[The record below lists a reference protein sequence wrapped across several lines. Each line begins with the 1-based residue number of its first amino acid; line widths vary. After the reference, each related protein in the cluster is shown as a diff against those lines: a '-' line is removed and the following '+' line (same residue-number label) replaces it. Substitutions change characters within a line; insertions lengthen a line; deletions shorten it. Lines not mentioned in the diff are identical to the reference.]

1 MNARLYLV
9 VAAALVFATA
19 AAAQETGSRFGLP
32 VDCEM
37 GTVCFV
43 QNYVDRDSGALA
55 RDHACG
61 LLSYDGH
68 KGTDIRVA
76 DLVTMRQGVAVVAAA
91 AGTVQGMRDEMPDTG
106 IQRRGDPAVAGREC
120 GNGVVLDHGGG
131 WVSQYCHIRQGSV
144 VVTPGQRV
152 EAGAMLGLIGQSGE
166 ATFPHVHFEV
176 RKDETVIDPFAGAPA
191 TTPCGVRAVT
201 MWSAEA
207 ASDLEYRETGVLLT
221 GFSTAPPQLSDVLN
235 GEHADTVLP
244 AGTPA
249 LLMWA
254 LVYGMH
260 AGDVETFKIVAPDQS
275 VVLDARLSRADRHKA
290 QWLSHA
296 GRRLTEDAW
305 PTGVYRGEYR
315 IERTVA
321 GRPQTVLEVTRELR
335 IR

>member
-9 VAAALVFATA
+9 VAVALVFATA

-43 QNYVDRDSGALA
+43 QNYVDRDPGPLA
-55 RDHACG
+55 RDYACG

-106 IQRRGDPAVAGREC
+106 IQRRGDPAVQGREY

-131 WVSQYCHIRQGSV
+131 WVSQYCHMRQGSV

-166 ATFPHVHFEV
+166 AMFPHVHFEV

-191 TTPCGVRAVT
+191 TTPCGARAVT
-201 MWSAEA
+201 MLSAEA
-207 ASDLEYRETGVLLT
+207 ASTPIR
-221 GFSTAPPQLSDVLN
+221 SCR
-235 GEHADTVLP
+235 P
-244 AGTPA
+244 AR
-249 LLMWA
+249 
-254 LVYGMH
+254 
-260 AGDVETFKIVAPDQS
+260 
-275 VVLDARLSRADRHKA
+275 RLSSCGHWSMACMRATWKPSR
-290 QWLSHA
+290 SSPPT
-296 GRRLTEDAW
+296 RAW
-305 PTGVYRGEYR
+305 CSTRVSAVPTGTRRNGS
-315 IERTVA
+315 RTRVVA
-321 GRPQTVLEVTRELR
+321 
-335 IR
+335 